1 MHFKKFLSF
10 FLVVLWIGL
19 CLAARGVEVEVE
31 QAAKKIS
38 ETAVGRNL
46 IRKDLLFEKKEK
58 LSPPRRNIFSPQ
70 AVSVAQAES
79 PPDEVGASQG
89 IPSPSSEVP
98 AEYSEGARPDLRYI
112 GYVKSGR
119 KITALI
125 FFEGEALA
133 VAEDEM
139 IKAGMKIGKVT
150 SEEIE
155 LIGTDSQKWKYS
167 LEGEEE

>member
-1 MHFKKFLSF
+1 MHFKRFLSF
-10 FLVVLWIGL
+10 FLVILWTGL
-19 CLAARGVEVEVE
+19 CLATRGDEIEVN

-38 ETAVGRNL
+38 EDVAGKNL

-70 AVSVAQAES
+70 GVSVAQAES
-79 PPDEVGASQG
+79 PPAEAGASQKVPF
-89 IPSPSSEVP
+89 PSGED
-98 AEYSEGARPDLRYI
+98 SEGDSTGTKPDLRYL
-112 GYVKSGR
+112 GYVKSGQ

-133 VAEDEM
+133 VVEDEM
-139 IKAGMKIGKVT
+139 IRVGIRIGKVT

-155 LIGTDSQKWKYS
+155 LIGADSQKWKYS